1 MDIIHY
7 INLTNGIEDIPRLK
21 KYRFIRIQSTHLE
34 QNHFEE
40 VLMDLDN
47 DLLMN
52 LALGN
57 KCIIHDK
64 ASRGGKLSRAI
75 WYGIPWIRYALER
88 AWFSKVPETVFVKSF
103 NTAKYFDQLYR
114 GLSASVKRKLKYYKK
129 FLFCDHVEIGYVCDR
144 TIHDGNHNYY
154 RKILEETLIN
164 VGKTDEQNLSE
175 GKRVEE
181 NKKESV
187 A

>member
-7 INLTNGIEDIPRLK
+7 INLTNGIEDVPELE

-64 ASRGGKLSRAI
+64 ASRRGKLSRAV
-75 WYGIPWIRYALER
+75 WYGIPWIRYVLER
-88 AWFSKVPETVFVKSF
+88 VWFGKTPENVFIKSC
-103 NTAKYFDQLYR
+103 NNVKYFDKLYR
-114 GLSASVKRKLKYYKK
+114 SLSMPTKRKLKYYKK
-129 FLFCDHVEIGYVCDR
+129 FLFCDHVELDYICDR
-144 TIHDGNHNYY
+144 TVHDGDHAYY
-154 RKILEETLIN
+154 RQILEETLVN
-164 VGKTDEQNLSE
+164 VRKTDGQNLPE
-175 GKRVEE
+175 KRI
-181 NKKESV
+181 NKSQKESV

>member
-1 MDIIHY
+1 MNSIHY
-7 INLTNGIEDIPRLK
+7 VNLTNGIEDIDKLDNC
-21 KYRFIRIQSTHLE
+21 RFIRIQSTHLE

-64 ASRGGKLSRAI
+64 ASRRGKLSRAV

-88 AWFSKVPETVFVKSF
+88 AWFDKNPESVLVK
-103 NTAKYFDQLYR
+103 NCNNIKYFDKLYR
-114 GLSASVKRKLKYYKK
+114 SLSMPTKRKLKYYKK
-129 FLFCDHVEIGYVCDR
+129 FLFCDHVEIDYVCDR
-144 TIHDGNHNYY
+144 TIHDGDHEYY
-154 RKILEETLIN
+154 RQILEETLIN
-164 VGKTDEQNLSE
+164 AKETDRQNLPE
-175 GKRVEE
+175 RKRTKE
-181 NKKESV
+181 NNKESD

>member
-1 MDIIHY
+1 MNSIHY
-7 INLTNGIEDIPRLK
+7 VNLTNGIEDISILEK
-21 KYRFIRIQSTHLE
+21 CRFIRIQSTHLE

-64 ASRGGKLSRAI
+64 ASRGGKLSRAV

-88 AWFSKVPETVFVKSF
+88 AWFDKVPETVLVKSF
-103 NTAKYFDQLYR
+103 NNAKYFDQLYR
-114 GLSASVKRKLKYYKK
+114 SLSASAKRKLKYYKK

-144 TIHDGNHNYY
+144 TIHDGDHNYY
-154 RKILEETLIN
+154 RQILEETLIN
-164 VGKTDEQNLSE
+164 VKETDRQNLPE
-175 GKRVEE
+175 RKRTEE
-181 NKKESV
+181 NNKES
-187 A
+187 AA